1 MKVLNTYLMLWR
13 RKKNMRRLRHG
24 VMPHFKVEMVIC
36 CPSAS
41 AYGSNSLPLFDTLI
55 ALHEIALVMCIDSH
69 DIQRVLHDD
78 KPSVTARS
86 PIAKNHFAIRCRTD
100 KRPSGRGN
108 VNAIVPLP
116 AVLVK
121 VPRDGTVY
129 GPAQCDRCCGMLGDS
144 GLL

>member
-55 ALHEIALVMCIDSH
+55 ALHEIALIMGIDGH
-69 DIQRVLHDD
+69 DI
-78 KPSVTARS
+78 
-86 PIAKNHFAIRCRTD
+86 
-100 KRPSGRGN
+100 SGVFYN
-108 VNAIVPLP
+108 
-116 AVLVK
+116 
-121 VPRDGTVY
+121 D
-129 GPAQCDRCCGMLGDS
+129 
-144 GLL
+144 